1 MRILYSDE
9 DLVVVNKEKGQLS
22 QKARDVPEIFTF
34 KN

>member
-22 QKARDVPEIFTF
+22 QKDEKRRDTA
-34 KN
+34 